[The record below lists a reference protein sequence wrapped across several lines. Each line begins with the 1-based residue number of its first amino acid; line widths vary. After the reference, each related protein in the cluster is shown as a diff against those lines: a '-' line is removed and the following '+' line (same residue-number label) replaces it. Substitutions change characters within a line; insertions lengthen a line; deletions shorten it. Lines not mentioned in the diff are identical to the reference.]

1 MRGLEFSGIRGY
13 RFPSPQPSPHGRG
26 GGCGEVCDWGW
37 MKVLLPIPPNRAGES
52 EDKCG
57 PHPSPL
63 PWGEVGP
70 QVRVRGSGLTGV
82 RRDRIPSPPS
92 PRERGRIRRGLR
104 VGMDE
109 GASSYPTKPGWR
121 KRRQARPTPITSP
134 MGRGRSE
141 APGEGIGSLVDT
153 EISGPARGSTTGR
166 RGRIPSAAP
175 ITGTHGPLCAVT
187 EDGLP

>member
-82 RRDRIPSPPS
+82 RRDRIPSPHPPPHGRGGGYGEVCEWGWMKVLLPIPPNRAGENEDKRGPHPS
-92 PRERGRIRRGLR
+92 PLPWGEVGAKLRVRGSDLSWIRRYLVPRADQRQDG
-104 VGMDE
+104 G
-109 GASSYPTKPGWR
+109 GASPPPLPSQEHTGHC
-121 KRRQARPTPITSP
+121 
-134 MGRGRSE
+134 
-141 APGEGIGSLVDT
+141 AP
-153 EISGPARGSTTGR
+153 
-166 RGRIPSAAP
+166 
-175 ITGTHGPLCAVT
+175 
-187 EDGLP
+187 